1 VAVTASRPSTTTRL
15 AGIAIGIALC
25 AVALLCLYPAPVV
38 PGSSATAATWFAA
51 LLVAF
56 CVVEVVPLH
65 LEWSGQAY
73 SLSLSEVPLVVG
85 LLCFASPLLV
95 LARVLGS
102 GLALAL
108 HRRQPPIKLA
118 FNLSAQ
124 AFEAGL
130 ALVLFTHLPRHGAAD
145 VMTAAGPV
153 AFAVI
158 AGSGLSMAA
167 VCLAIR
173 LTVGHLD
180 RSVVRAFAVTGGLAI
195 AVNGSMGL
203 VVVSALRDHRL
214 LAVPLAIVLFTGG
227 VMYRAYAGL
236 RQRHADLETLYDFT
250 RGLGHATGT
259 DTSIGAILQRTQKM
273 LRAERAGLLLVPA
286 EDSEHP
292 TLRWTDGDGGLE
304 TEKYVA
310 GSADW
315 PFARTLSRGVGLVIP
330 RNAKDLGLVSFLQE
344 RGLRDAVLAP
354 LRLDGEMRGVLIVAD
369 RAGDLATFTEDD
381 RRMFETVATQVSTV
395 LENSRLL
402 DQLTWDSMHDALT
415 GLANRQCYQTR
426 LRTLLATTHTPFAV
440 LLTDLD
446 RFKEVNDTLG
456 HHHGDLLIR
465 EIAQRISDA
474 APANATVARLG
485 GDEFALLVPGAD
497 VEEGMAVGQRIRAAV
512 GRPCVVDGVTVDV
525 DASVGVAVAPLHGRD
540 DSALLKRADMAMYA
554 AKSTAAG
561 VELYDSERDEY
572 SPRRLALA
580 SQIRQAIARDE
591 LMLHY
596 QPQVCT
602 ATGRVTGVE
611 ALVRWRHPVYGTVM
625 PAEFVPLAE
634 RSGVIADL
642 TLWVLRTSLAQ
653 AARWRDEGLAMRIS
667 VNVSMRNLLDTTV
680 ADTLAAL
687 LRLHRLPPGSLTLE
701 ITESH
706 IMTDAARTLPV
717 LYRLSAI
724 GARLSVDDFGTGYSS
739 LAYLQQLPVDEV
751 KIDKSFV
758 LTMSERPGDAAI
770 VRAIVGLAASLDMD
784 TVAEGVEDATAAAA
798 LERMGCT
805 RLQGYHVSPPMA
817 AGAVAGWIRGH
828 GGIDAVSPV
837 TRREPVVLAG

>member
-1 VAVTASRPSTTTRL
+1 MGLVLSALVLLGVLPTPVA
-15 AGIAIGIALC
+15 
-25 AVALLCLYPAPVV
+25 
-38 PGSSATAATWFAA
+38 PGSATTATVWFVV

-95 LARVLGS
+95 VARVLGS
-102 GLALAL
+102 GVALAL

-118 FNLSAQ
+118 FNVAAQ

-130 ALVLFTHLPRHGAAD
+130 ALTLFTHLPHHGAND
-145 VMTAAGPV
+145 VMTAAAPV
-153 AFAVI
+153 AVAVA

-180 RSVVRAFAVTGGLAI
+180 RSVVRAFAVTGALAI

-203 VVVSALRDHRL
+203 VVVSAVRDHRL
-214 LAVPLAIVLFTGG
+214 LAVPLTIVLLTGG

-250 RGLGHATGT
+250 QGLAHATGT
-259 DTSIGAILQRTQKM
+259 DTSIGTILQRTRTM
-273 LRAERAGLLLVPA
+273 MRADRAGLLLMPTDDN
-286 EDSEHP
+286 ERP
-292 TLRWTDGDGGLE
+292 TLRWTDGDGGLS
-304 TEKYVA
+304 TEQYVA

-315 PFARTLSRGVGLVIP
+315 PFARTLHRGLGLVIA

-354 LRLDGEMRGVLIVAD
+354 LRLDGEVRGVLIVAD
-369 RAGDLATFTEDD
+369 RAGDLATFTTDD

-402 DQLTWDSMHDALT
+402 DRLTWDSMHDALT
-415 GLANRQCYQTR
+415 GLANRQCYQSR
-426 LRTLLATTHTPFAV
+426 LRNLLATSQLPFAV

-465 EIAQRISDA
+465 EIAGRVVDA
-474 APANATVARLG
+474 APVNATVARLG
-485 GDEFALLVPGAD
+485 GDEFALLVPGVGVAAA
-497 VEEGMAVGQRIRAAV
+497 MALGQRIREAV

-525 DASVGVAVAPLHGRD
+525 DASIGVAVAPLHGRD

-580 SQIRQAIARDE
+580 SQLRQAIARDE
-591 LMLHY
+591 LVLHY

-602 ATGRVTGVE
+602 ATGRVTGME
-611 ALVRWRHPVYGTVM
+611 ALVRWRHPVYGSVS
-625 PAEFVPLAE
+625 PAEFIPLAE

-642 TLWVLRTSLAQ
+642 TVWVLRTALRQ
-653 AARWRDEGLAMRIS
+653 VARWRDEGMPLRIS
-667 VNVSMRNLLDTTV
+667 VNVSMRNLLDTGV
-680 ADTLAAL
+680 ADALAGL
-687 LRLHRLPPGSLTLE
+687 LRQHRLPPGSLTLE

-706 IMTDAARTLPV
+706 IMTDPARTLPV
-717 LYRLSAI
+717 LHRLAAI

-758 LTMSERPGDAAI
+758 LTMSERAGDAAI
-770 VRAIVGLAASLDMD
+770 VRAIVGLAASLEMD
-784 TVAEGVEDATAAAA
+784 TVAEGVEDAETAVA

-805 RLQGYHVSPPMA
+805 RLQGYHVSPPLPA
-817 AGAVAGWIRGH
+817 AAVPAWVRRRGLRDADLWAAT
-828 GGIDAVSPV
+828 GGRA
-837 TRREPVVLAG
+837 VVLAG